1 MNNNIIITISTIVL
15 IIIIITITIY
25 YFINNT
31 YTNISI
37 IKSKTIQFYNKRNKE
52 INIKTKV
59 PLNVYMTWGELNI
72 PNDMYDNINY
82 NITNNSEFD
91 FYIYDNDKCREFIID
106 NYDSDVLYAYDSL
119 IPGAYKADLWR
130 YCILYKKGGVYI
142 DIKYKIVSKL
152 LKIVQKYPICFV
164 KDRYSNWVYNGIM
177 IAPPELHVFKLAI
190 NKIVQNVKNKY
201 YGTTPLEPTGPKL
214 LGSILEKNYDIPF
227 ALIFTGNSV
236 VDYDDNIIYEIYST
250 YRIEQLKFQKTQ
262 HYDKLWREKNIYLQ

>member
-37 IKSKTIQFYNKRNKE
+37 IKSKTIQFYNNRNKE

-119 IPGAYKADLWR
+119 IH
-130 YCILYKKGGVYI
+130 LYFISIYI
-142 DIKYKIVSKL
+142 PPLIYKIQYLHKSALYAPGIKFSNAHNTSGSKL
-152 LKIVQKYPICFV
+152 FL
-164 KDRYSNWVYNGIM
+164 
-177 IAPPELHVFKLAI
+177 I
-190 NKIVQNVKNKY
+190 N
-201 YGTTPLEPTGPKL
+201 
-214 LGSILEKNYDIPF
+214 SIQSLSSYK
-227 ALIFTGNSV
+227 
-236 VDYDDNIIYEIYST
+236 
-250 YRIEQLKFQKTQ
+250 
-262 HYDKLWREKNIYLQ
+262 